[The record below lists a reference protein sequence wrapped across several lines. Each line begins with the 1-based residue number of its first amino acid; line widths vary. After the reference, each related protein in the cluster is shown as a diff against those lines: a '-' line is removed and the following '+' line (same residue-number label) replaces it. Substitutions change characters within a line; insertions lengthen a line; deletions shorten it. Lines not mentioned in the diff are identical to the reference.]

1 MIGALVLSRC
11 VAPPRSWAVPTAG
24 GGPSDA
30 TNTTCDTCGIVLRSV
45 DGDVNTLA
53 ERTEPT
59 CLPEHQCHEAI
70 HRFHV
75 ESVDVCDAGFVDGGT
90 LLEWID
96 TAAYATAAQW
106 CAGHCVAAS
115 VGNLHLDRPIGVGEL
130 VELHADLV
138 YTGRSS
144 MHILVTICTTDPDGA
159 KAVQT
164 AQCSIV
170 FVAVDAG
177 GHPVEVR
184 RWTPMTILELQRH
197 RQARVRI
204 RTRTRIEA
212 TMEAQGHTDE
222 GTGPRTTLRF
232 RAAAADTN
240 SDGNVRAGRVMRW
253 IDEAAYACG
262 AEWTGGDVFASY
274 IAGIRFHQPVFV
286 GDGIEVTARIIHTGP
301 RSVHISV
308 HVAATNT
315 VGGRP
320 CLVAH
325 GVVVVVSLDNH
336 GQARPVQK
344 WEPAS
349 GEDARL
355 DQHARHLIELRLYIE
370 PFTTAAVF
378 ATT

>member
-1 MIGALVLSRC
+1 MQAAHQATTDGFH
-11 VAPPRSWAVPTAG
+11 
-24 GGPSDA
+24 SDRWM
-30 TNTTCDTCGIVLRSV
+30 TDMNI
-45 DGDVNTLA
+45 LA
-53 ERTEPT
+53 EPTEQHLRPKAV
-59 CLPEHQCHEAI
+59 CHETI
-70 HRFHV
+70 HRFHI
-75 ESVDVCDAGFVDGGT
+75 EPVDVGDAGVVDGGT

-130 VELHADLV
+130 VELHASLV

-144 MHILVTICTTDPDGA
+144 MHILVTICSSDPAGV

-177 GHPVEVR
+177 GHPVEVP
-184 RWTPMTILELQRH
+184 RWTPLTMLELQRH
-197 RQARVRI
+197 RQARARVRM
-204 RTRTRIEA
+204 RRRIEDA
-212 TMEAQGHTDE
+212 MEAQSYTDE
-222 GTGPRTTLRF
+222 GTVPRATLRL
-232 RAAAADTN
+232 RVAAADTN
-240 SDGNVRAGRVMRW
+240 CDGNVRAGRVMRW
-253 IDEAAYACG
+253 IDEVAYACG
-262 AEWTGGDVFASY
+262 VDWTGGEVITSY

-286 GDGIEVTARIIHTGP
+286 GDVIVASARIIHTGP
-301 RSVHISV
+301 RSVHISI
-308 HVAATNT
+308 HVATSDT

-320 CLVAH
+320 GLVAE

-349 GEDARL
+349 GEDDRL
-355 DQHARHLIELRLYIE
+355 DQHARHLIELRQYIE
-370 PFTTAAVF
+370 PFTTAATL
-378 ATT
+378 ATDDEPAPQHHRPSAGNLTNEDAAPCA

>member
-1 MIGALVLSRC
+1 MNI
-11 VAPPRSWAVPTAG
+11 
-24 GGPSDA
+24 
-30 TNTTCDTCGIVLRSV
+30 
-45 DGDVNTLA
+45 LA
-53 ERTEPT
+53 EQTEQHLQPNAV
-59 CLPEHQCHEAI
+59 CHETR

-75 ESVDVCDAGFVDGGT
+75 KSVGVAGVGVGDGGT

-130 VELHADLV
+130 VELHAGLV

-144 MHILVTICTTDPDGA
+144 MHILVTICSSDPARA

-177 GHPVEVR
+177 GHPVEVP
-184 RWTPMTILELQRH
+184 RWTPSTMLELQRH
-197 RQARVRI
+197 RQARARVRM
-204 RTRTRIEA
+204 RRRIEGA
-212 TMEAQGHTDE
+212 TEAQSYTDE
-222 GTGPRTTLRF
+222 GTAPRTTLRL
-232 RAAAADTN
+232 RAASADTN
-240 SDGNVRAGRVMRW
+240 SDGNIRAGRVMRW

-262 AEWTGGDVFASY
+262 VDWTDTEVITSY

-286 GDGIEVTARIIHTGP
+286 GDLIEVSARIIHTGP
-301 RSVHISV
+301 RSVHASI
-308 HVAATNT
+308 HVTT
-315 VGGRP
+315 TDMVGGRP

-325 GVVVVVSLDNH
+325 AVVVVVSLGDH
-336 GQARPVQK
+336 GQARPVPK

-349 GEDARL
+349 REDHRL
-355 DQHARHLIELRLYIE
+355 DQHARHLMELRLYIE
-370 PFTTAAVF
+370 PFTTARI
-378 ATT
+378 ATDDRNFSTALGKQPGSIPREPF